1 MGLHDLPDLDKV
13 GYQAWAVAC
22 VEYAQSLNAPSGPA
36 GALGFLLS
44 DEDYG
49 GLMAGAVFAPL
60 EKPGDTDVSGYKQRK
75 REYDQ
80 EQEAKA
86 TLRRGLFASIPISVL
101 ERMPGYDSAFGTV
114 RLDLRVVWDG
124 VRRRAIFS
132 SHTLYEG
139 ALTKLAIPYEMGTSM
154 ETHISR
160 HAALHR
166 ECKAMGFP
174 LNHGDKLRF
183 FIGGVGGYGGPF
195 ATTLAVWEEEVGR
208 VPEQRTF
215 EDGDS
220 ASQPLSQLVSDA
232 KAKKKAS
239 AATAAAGPPYEGL
252 ATVVRRAAL
261 RFPPSA
267 MATAATFGSLVQ
279 PMAPAQALLAAAPT
293 QKKAAD
299 WCWTHGRCHHSGK
312 DCKRPAPGHRPEA
325 TATRP
330 LGGPAPQRPR

>member
-1 MGLHDLPDLDKV
+1 MGYDVLPDLDKV
-13 GYQAWAVAC
+13 GHQAWAVAC

-44 DEDYG
+44 DEDYA

-60 EKPGDTDVSGYKQRK
+60 EKPEDIDAPGYKQRK
-75 REYDQ
+75 RDYDQ
-80 EQEAKA
+80 EQQAKA
-86 TLRRGLFASIPISVL
+86 ALRRELFASIPTPVL
-101 ERMPGYDSAFGTV
+101 ELTPGYDSTFGTV
-114 RLDLRVVWDG
+114 RLDLRVVWEA

-139 ALTKLAIPYEMGTSM
+139 ALAKLAVPYEMGTSM

-160 HAALHR
+160 QAALHR

-174 LNHGDKLRF
+174 LNQGDKLRF
-183 FIGGVGGYGGPF
+183 FIRGLGGYGGPF
-195 ATTLAVWEEEVGR
+195 ATTLTVWEEEVGR
-208 VPEQRTF
+208 IPEQRTF
-215 EDGDS
+215 EDGDG
-220 ASQPLSQLVSDA
+220 APTPPPQPAVDS
-232 KAKKKAS
+232 KGRKKGG
-239 AATAAAGPPYEGL
+239 AAPAQAGPSYEGL
-252 ATVVRRAAL
+252 ATVVRRAAM

-267 MATAATFGSLVQ
+267 TATAATFGSHVQ
-279 PMAPAQALLAAAPT
+279 GRAPPQAMTAAAPM
-293 QKKAAD
+293 QKRNAD

-330 LGGPAPQRPR
+330 LGGPAPQRSR